1 MRVLIIMIS
10 LVFALGPRM
19 GHAGPEALTVKTQA
33 SAIMRQGAPDVK
45 STALEQA
52 FKNAVSEALISL
64 TGADSPL
71 GQPET
76 KQILSDPRAFVT
88 NYRVLAEDWIRA
100 PVDPSQAE
108 PNIGAQE
115 GDTYNIIVE
124 ASIDIERLREALAKA
139 RQGEASAS
147 LTVTILD
154 VTDYQVFQ
162 ALVAA
167 IRKTPAVTEAS
178 YDTFQRGR
186 ITLTVSSPDGAQTLA
201 QRLSTRVAEGFE
213 VHTGWN
219 KNISI
224 KALPGAGATR

>member
-1 MRVLIIMIS
+1 MRVLIIMIA
-10 LVFALGPRM
+10 LAFALGPRM
-19 GHAGPEALTVKTQA
+19 AHAGPEALTIKTQA
-33 SAIMRQGAPDVK
+33 SAIVRQGAPDVK

-52 FKNAVSEALISL
+52 FKNAVSEALIGM
-64 TGADSPL
+64 TGEERPL
-71 GQPET
+71 DQSET
-76 KQILSDPRAFVT
+76 TQILSDPRAFVT

-100 PVDPSQAE
+100 PADPSQTE
-108 PNIGAQE
+108 PNIGPQE

-124 ASIDIERLREALAKA
+124 ASIDIERLREALAMT
-139 RQGEASAS
+139 RQGEASGS
-147 LTVTILD
+147 LTITIVD

-167 IRKTPAVTEAS
+167 IRKTPAVTQAS
-178 YDTFQRGR
+178 YDTFLRGR

-224 KALPGAGATR
+224 KALPRAGATR

>member
-10 LVFALGPRM
+10 LVFALGPLLA
-19 GHAGPEALTVKTQA
+19 HAGPEALVIKTQA
-33 SAIMRQGAPDVK
+33 SAITRQAGPDVK

-52 FKNAVSEALISL
+52 LKNAVSEAIISL
-64 TGADSPL
+64 TGTERPL
-71 GQPET
+71 SQSET
-76 KQILSDPRAFVT
+76 TQILSDPRAFVT
-88 NYRVLAEDWIRA
+88 NYRVLTEDWIRA
-100 PVDPSQAE
+100 SADPSQDE
-108 PNIGAQE
+108 PDIGPQE
-115 GDTYNIIVE
+115 GDTYNIMVE
-124 ASIDIERLREALAKA
+124 ASIDIERLREVLAKT

-147 LTVTILD
+147 LTITILD

-167 IRKTPAVTEAS
+167 IRKTPAITEAS
-178 YDTFQRGR
+178 YDTFLRGR

-213 VHTGWN
+213 VHSGWN

-224 KALPGAGATR
+224 KALPRAGATR